1 MKKILAVTTIAA
13 AALVATDATAQ
24 VSDSNWVNVNAR
36 VVGIFDFQIDG
47 DDWNDP
53 ATDAATYNFGDVSVD
68 GTTTGGATAAVGA
81 TSTTFTQAAAFSWEV
96 ISAPRRDVTIDY
108 QNAQLN
114 AAATLTLADLE
125 VQMTG
130 SGTSAGYVDLNQGN
144 GTNLYSETNVG
155 NGANA
160 ATGNIDLRLTIDDT
174 DAEGTN
180 SFTFE
185 LVATGV

>member
-1 MKKILAVTTIAA
+1 MKRFFTAA
-13 AALVATDATAQ
+13 AIATAALGAVDASAQ
-24 VSDSNWVNVNAR
+24 ASDSNWVNVNAR

-47 DDWNDP
+47 DDWTDA

-68 GTTTGGATAAVGA
+68 GTTTGTATAAVGA
-81 TSTTFTQAAAFSWEV
+81 TSTTFTQTAAFGWEV
-96 ISAPRRDVTIDY
+96 SSAPRRDVTIAY

-114 AAATLTLADLE
+114 PAATLTLDDLE
-125 VQMTG
+125 IQMTG
-130 SGTSAGYVDLNQGN
+130 TGTSAGYVDLNQGDN
-144 GTNLYSETNVG
+144 TQVYSETNVG
-155 NGANA
+155 NGNNS

-174 DAEGTN
+174 NAEGSN